1 MPSPGPYTK
10 SELQMRL
17 RFVRGGM
24 WDDSILVFTWREVYA
39 DYVRVEG
46 DKVRVVGTDRES
58 NAKVDEVIDPRDVCR
73 VIH

>member
-1 MPSPGPYTK
+1 
-10 SELQMRL
+10 MRL